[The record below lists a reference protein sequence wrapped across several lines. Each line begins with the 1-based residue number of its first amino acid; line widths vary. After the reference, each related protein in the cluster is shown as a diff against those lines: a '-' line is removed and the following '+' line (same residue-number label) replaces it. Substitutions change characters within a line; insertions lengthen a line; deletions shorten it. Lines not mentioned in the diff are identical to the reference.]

1 MARKRFC
8 LLACLVFGVS
18 LFLGGCGSSAGSS
31 DSSKSGGAGTTTSSK
46 PSSTDLGG
54 EGVPASGSPGKNQAG
69 SVQTGND
76 GAKLSPEQS
85 SEEVPASGN
94 RNNKPV
100 VLVPE
105 ASGETVY
112 GNEQASIDASHLEDG
127 YVMVQYLG
135 QVQKV
140 KLQIKTPEDVTYTY
154 TMREGYDVFPLTGG
168 DGDYEISVWEQ
179 RPGKGD
185 YVNVLHETVSVVIKD
200 EFSPYLYPNQYVN
213 FAPEDKT
220 VALGSELVKGAVDDL
235 DAVTRVFTYITENIT
250 YDTEKAQNVQSGYLP
265 VVDEILDS
273 GTGICFDYAAVMA
286 TMLRTQR
293 IPTRMEIGYAG
304 DVYHAWIS
312 THIDGVGWVNGI
324 IQFDGSQW
332 QLMDPTFAANSSSD
346 SLRDFI
352 SEGDNYQVKYI
363 Y

>member
-1 MARKRFC
+1 M
-8 LLACLVFGVS
+8 
-18 LFLGGCGSSAGSS
+18 
-31 DSSKSGGAGTTTSSK
+31 
-46 PSSTDLGG
+46 
-54 EGVPASGSPGKNQAG
+54 
-69 SVQTGND
+69 
-76 GAKLSPEQS
+76 
-85 SEEVPASGN
+85 
-94 RNNKPV
+94 
-100 VLVPE
+100 
-105 ASGETVY
+105 
-112 GNEQASIDASHLEDG
+112 
-127 YVMVQYLG
+127 
-135 QVQKV
+135 
-140 KLQIKTPEDVTYTY
+140 
-154 TMREGYDVFPLTGG
+154 
-168 DGDYEISVWEQ
+168 
-179 RPGKGD
+179 
-185 YVNVLHETVSVVIKD
+185 LHETVSVVIKD